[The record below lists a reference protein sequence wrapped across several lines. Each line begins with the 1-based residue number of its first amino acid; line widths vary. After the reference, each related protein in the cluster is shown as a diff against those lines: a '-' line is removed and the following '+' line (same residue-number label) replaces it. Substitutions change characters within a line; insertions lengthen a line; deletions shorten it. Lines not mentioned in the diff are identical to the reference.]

1 MRVSSS
7 VKPQKVE
14 ILGEKKNKVTVALRD
29 NIKKD
34 IEIDLLTEKEM
45 VKYIYDE
52 VKIIARKRN
61 NLIESIKDN
70 FTNWFAKGEKLEQLQ
85 QDLIDTKKKIDK
97 LINDGEQIKVNEE
110 YKSCIDISYEAMAD
124 LYINDLM
131 LIEDTGKLQEDN
143 LNVMN
148 AVAELYIMVMSG
160 GI

>member
-52 VKIIARKRN
+52 VKIIARKRS

-110 YKSCIDISYEAMAD
+110 LSEISNLAMIGVLDSYE
-124 LYINDLM
+124 
-131 LIEDTGKLQEDN
+131 K
-143 LNVMN
+143 
-148 AVAELYIMVMSG
+148 AVENEQNSEVLLSAIMELYELLEV
-160 GI
+160 

>member
-61 NLIESIKDN
+61 NLIENIKDN

-110 YKSCIDISYEAMAD
+110 LSEISNLAMIGVLDSYE
-124 LYINDLM
+124 
-131 LIEDTGKLQEDN
+131 K
-143 LNVMN
+143 
-148 AVAELYIMVMSG
+148 AVENEQNSEVLLSAIMELYELLEV
-160 GI
+160 

>member
-97 LINDGEQIKVNEE
+97 LINDSEQIKVNEE
-110 YKSCIDISYEAMAD
+110 LSEISNLAMIGVLDSYE
-124 LYINDLM
+124 
-131 LIEDTGKLQEDN
+131 K
-143 LNVMN
+143 
-148 AVAELYIMVMSG
+148 AVENEQNSEVLLSAIMELYELLEV
-160 GI
+160 

>member
-110 YKSCIDISYEAMAD
+110 LSEISNLAMIGVLDSYE
-124 LYINDLM
+124 
-131 LIEDTGKLQEDN
+131 K
-143 LNVMN
+143 
-148 AVAELYIMVMSG
+148 AVENEQNSEVLLSAIMELYELLEV
-160 GI
+160 